1 MARPFHGPDMNKPSI
16 ASILLALA
24 VSPGLQAQQ
33 MPAMAVP
40 RIEAPMQ
47 VDGKLDEPF
56 WQQAAVMELPYEIS
70 PGNNIP
76 ASVKTKAY
84 MVDSGTSFRVGIE
97 AFDPEPEKI
106 LAYLRN
112 RDSAFQDDFAGFR
125 VDTFDTQQRAYEFFL
140 SARGVQ
146 MDLTYDESG
155 KNEDESW
162 NAIWE
167 SGATLTG
174 NGYVLEF
181 EIPYS
186 SISFRHSE
194 DAQQWNI
201 QFLRIR
207 PRENRFVYANSP
219 DDPKQ
224 ICDLCEQVKI
234 KGFAH
239 ADPGR
244 NILVNPTLTWNY
256 IQERDAPDADW
267 GGDGNVV
274 EFGMDLSWSP
284 TPNNTLSAT
293 YNPDFSQVEI
303 DGAQLGL
310 NQNFAL
316 FFPEKRPFYLDS
328 ADFFDSPTNL
338 VYTRNIAD
346 PDYGLRATGRS
357 GEQTYGVFMSLDA
370 QTNVLRP
377 GPFRSRFAQLP
388 GESQDWVGTYSYSLA
403 SSSNI
408 GAILTSRDGDD
419 YSSQLASIDGKWAS
433 GAHSLTGQYMYSQ
446 TDDAQGYRSDRF
458 TGDAYFAAYEYEDRK
473 KSVVVA
479 TRRYDPG
486 FRADMGFVSQVD
498 FERWVVGGS
507 YRWYPEKGF
516 FNRVQVN
523 GDWDTTDQ
531 VSVDRHLEDEI
542 ELYLSANGKMR
553 SYLQA
558 GGGQRNRYW
567 NGIEYDETF
576 YTLYGEFTPAGT
588 FQFSLFY
595 RGGDQID
602 FANDALGSIDS
613 FEFGTS
619 GTFGEGLSY
628 NLSYVDETL
637 HRDGGD
643 VYHAQLADLRVSWQF
658 NLRQRLRVAFQYG
671 DTQYDPSLWQDPIP
685 RGLNDLASQLV
696 YSYILNPRTV
706 FYAGYSDNFFGSDS
720 IDTFQTDRNL
730 FLKFAYAWQP

>member
-1 MARPFHGPDMNKPSI
+1 MRLQHSVPWLFALYMPF
-16 ASILLALA
+16 
-24 VSPGLQAQQ
+24 GLQAQQ
-33 MPAMAVP
+33 TPQAPPLSVP
-40 RIEAPMQ
+40 RIEADMKA
-47 VDGKLDEPF
+47 DGKLDEPF
-56 WQQAAVMELPYEIS
+56 WQQAAVMDLPYEVS
-70 PGNNIP
+70 PGDNIP

-84 MVDSGTSFRVGIE
+84 LVDSGTSFRVAIE

-112 RDSAFQDDFAGFR
+112 RDSAFSDDFAGFR

-155 KNEDESW
+155 KNEDDSW

-167 SGATLTG
+167 SGATITTTG
-174 NGYVLEF
+174 YILEF
-181 EIPYS
+181 EIPFS
-186 SISFRHSE
+186 SISFKHAE
-194 DAQQWNI
+194 GPQQWNI

-234 KGFAH
+234 TGFAN

-256 IQERDAPDADW
+256 TQDRDAPDAKW
-267 GGDGNVV
+267 GGEGNVV
-274 EFGMDLSWSP
+274 EFGLDLSWSP

-328 ADFFDSPTNL
+328 ADFFESPTNL

-377 GPFRSRFAQLP
+377 GPYGSRLRPIP
-388 GESQDWVGTYSYSLA
+388 GESQDWVGTYSYSLG
-403 SSSNI
+403 SSSNV
-408 GAILTSRDGDD
+408 GAILTSRSGDD
-419 YSSQLASIDGKWAS
+419 YSSQLASMDGKWAS
-433 GAHSLTGQYMYSQ
+433 GSHSLTGQFMSSQ
-446 TDDAQGYRSDRF
+446 TEDPEGYRDVEFS
-458 TGDAYFAAYEYEDRK
+458 GNAYFAAYEYEDRK
-473 KSVVVA
+473 KSLVVA

-486 FRADMGFVSQVD
+486 FRADMGFITQVD

-516 FNRVQVN
+516 FNKVQIN

-531 VSVDRHLEDEI
+531 VSVDQHMEDEI
-542 ELYLSANGKMR
+542 EGYLSFNGKMR
-553 SYLQA
+553 SFVQL
-558 GGGQRNRYW
+558 GGGNRTQFW
-567 NGIEYDETF
+567 EGVDYDVTF
-576 YTLYGEFTPAGT
+576 YTFYGEFTPAGT
-588 FQFSLFY
+588 YEFSLFY

-602 FANDALGSIDS
+602 FDNAALGSIDS
-613 FEFGTS
+613 YELGTS

-628 NLSYVDETL
+628 DLNYIDETL
-637 HRDGGD
+637 HRNGRD
-643 VYHAQLADLRVSWQF
+643 VYHARLADLRLSWQF
-658 NLRQRLRVAFQYG
+658 NLRQRLRLAFQYG
-671 DTQYDPSLWQDPIP
+671 DTDFDKTLWNDPIP
-685 RGLNDLASQLV
+685 GGLNDLASQLV

-706 FYAGYSDNFFGSDS
+706 FYAGYSDNFFGSDT

>member
-1 MARPFHGPDMNKPSI
+1 MKKPII
-16 ASILLALA
+16 APILLALA
-24 VSPGLQAQQ
+24 ISPGLQAQQ
-33 MPAMAVP
+33 APALAIP
-40 RIEAPMQ
+40 RIEGAMQ
-47 VDGKLDEPF
+47 ADGRLDEPF
-56 WQQAAVMELPYEIS
+56 WQQAAVMDLPYEIS

-84 MVDSGTSFRVGIE
+84 MVDSGTSFRVAIE

-174 NGYVLEF
+174 SGYILEF

-194 DAQQWNI
+194 GAQQWNI

-207 PRENRFVYANSP
+207 PRENRFVYANNP

-234 KGFAH
+234 TGFAH

-244 NILVNPTLTWNY
+244 NILINPTLTWNY
-256 IQERDAPDADW
+256 IQERDTPGADW

-328 ADFFDSPTNL
+328 ADFFESPTNL

-377 GPFRSRFAQLP
+377 GPFRSSFAQLP

-403 SSSNI
+403 SSSNV
-408 GAILTSRDGDD
+408 GAILTSRDGDE

-458 TGDAYFAAYEYEDRK
+458 TGNAYFAAYEYEDRK
-473 KSVVVA
+473 KSMVVA
-479 TRRYDPG
+479 TRRYQPG

-531 VSVDRHLEDEI
+531 VSVDRHLEDEV

-613 FEFGTS
+613 FELGTS

-637 HRDGGD
+637 SRNGGE

-658 NLRQRLRVAFQYG
+658 NLRQRLRIAFQYG
-671 DTQYDPSLWQDPIP
+671 DTQYDPALWLDPIP

>member
-1 MARPFHGPDMNKPSI
+1 M
-16 ASILLALA
+16 
-24 VSPGLQAQQ
+24 QA
-33 MPAMAVP
+33 
-40 RIEAPMQ
+40 
-47 VDGKLDEPF
+47 DGKLDEPF
-56 WQQAAVMELPYEIS
+56 WQQAAVMDLPYEIS
-70 PGNNIP
+70 PGDNIP

-84 MVDSGTSFRVGIE
+84 LVDSGTSFRVAIE

-112 RDSAFQDDFAGFR
+112 RDSAFSDDFAGFR

-146 MDLTYDESG
+146 MDLTYDESN
-155 KNEDESW
+155 KNEDDSW

-186 SISFRHSE
+186 SISFRQSKGP
-194 DAQQWNI
+194 QQWNI

-207 PRENRFVYANSP
+207 PRENRFVYADRP
-219 DDPKQ
+219 DDRKQ
-224 ICDLCEQVKI
+224 ICDLCEQAKI
-234 KGFAH
+234 AGFVGAN
-239 ADPGR
+239 PGR

-256 IQERDAPDADW
+256 TQDRDVPGAEW
-267 GGDGNVV
+267 GGEGNVV
-274 EFGMDLSWSP
+274 EFGLDLSWSP

-328 ADFFDSPTNL
+328 ADFFESPTNL

-357 GEQTYGVFMSLDA
+357 GEQTYGVFMSMDA

-377 GPFRSRFAQLP
+377 GPFRSRFVQLP

-403 SSSNI
+403 SSSNV
-408 GAILTSRDGDD
+408 GAILTSRSGDD
-419 YSSQLASIDGKWAS
+419 YSSQLASIDGKWAK
-433 GAHSLTGQYMYSQ
+433 GAHSLTGQFMASQ
-446 TDDAQGYRSDRF
+446 TDDVGGYRSDRF
-458 TGDAYFAAYEYEDRK
+458 NGNAYFAAYNYEDRK
-473 KSVVVA
+473 KSMVVA

-486 FRADMGFVSQVD
+486 FRADMGFISQVD
-498 FERWVVGGS
+498 FERWVIGGS
-507 YRWYPEKGF
+507 YRWYPEKSF
-516 FNRVQVN
+516 FNRIQIN

-531 VSVDRHLEDEI
+531 VSVDRHMEDEI
-542 ELYLSANGKMR
+542 EAYLSLEGKMR
-553 SYLQA
+553 STIEF
-558 GGGQRNRYW
+558 GGGTRNRYW
-567 NGIEYDETF
+567 NGTEYDEDF
-576 YTLYGEFTPAGT
+576 HIFFAEFTPAGT
-588 FQFSLFY
+588 YQFSLFY

-602 FANDALGSIDS
+602 FANDALGKIDS
-613 FEFGTS
+613 FELGTS

-637 HRDGGD
+637 QRGDGD
-643 VYHAQLADLRVSWQF
+643 VYHAKLADLRVSWQF

-671 DTQYDPSLWQDPIP
+671 DTKYDPSLWNDPIP
-685 RGLNDLASQLV
+685 GGLNDLASQLV

-706 FYAGYSDNFFGSDS
+706 FYAGYSDNFFGSDT

>member
-1 MARPFHGPDMNKPSI
+1 MKYLP
-16 ASILLALA
+16 A
-24 VSPGLQAQQ
+24 VLWLFAITLSTGLEAVDSK
-33 MPAMAVP
+33 AMVIP
-40 RIEAPMQ
+40 RIEAEMKP
-47 VDGKLDEPF
+47 DGKLDESF

-70 PGNNIP
+70 PGDNIP

-84 MVDSGTSFRVGIE
+84 MVDSGTSFRVAIE

-112 RDSAFQDDFAGFR
+112 RDSAFSDDFAGFR

-167 SGATLTG
+167 SGAALTDT
-174 NGYVLEF
+174 GYILEF

-186 SISFRHSE
+186 SISFKHSTE
-194 DAQQWNI
+194 PQQWNI

-207 PRENRFVYANSP
+207 PRESRFVYADRP
-219 DDPKQ
+219 DDRKQ
-224 ICDLCEQVKI
+224 QCDLCEQAKI
-234 KGFAH
+234 VGFAH

-256 IQERDAPDADW
+256 SEERDDPDAEW
-267 GGDGNVV
+267 TGEGSVV
-274 EFGMDLSWSP
+274 EFGLDLSWSP
-284 TPNNTLSAT
+284 TPNNTLSGT

-303 DGAQLGL
+303 DGAQLGV

-346 PDYGLRATGRS
+346 PDYGFRFTGRQ
-357 GEQTYGVFMSLDA
+357 GKQTYGAFMSQDA

-377 GPFRSRFAQLP
+377 GPYGSRFGQIP
-388 GESQDWVGTYSYSLA
+388 GESTDWVGTYSYSLA

-408 GAILTSRDGDD
+408 GAIFTNRTGDD
-419 YSSQLASIDGKWAS
+419 YSNSMASIDGKWTS
-433 GAHSLTGQYMYSQ
+433 GSHSLTGQFMTSQ
-446 TDDAQGYRSDRF
+446 TEDPEGYSVDSF
-458 TGDAYFAAYEYEDRK
+458 TGNAYFASYDYEDRK
-473 KSVVVA
+473 KSFRVA

-486 FRADMGFVSQVD
+486 FRADMGFIGQVD
-498 FERWVVGGS
+498 YDRWVIGGS
-507 YRWYPEKGF
+507 YRWYPEKSF
-516 FNRVQVN
+516 FSQIQIN
-523 GDWDTTDQ
+523 GDWDTTEQ
-531 VSVDRHLEDEI
+531 ISVDQHMEDEI
-542 ELYLSANGKMR
+542 EAYLSFSGKMR
-553 SYLQA
+553 SFMQV
-558 GGGQRNRYW
+558 GGGTRTQFW
-567 NGIEYDETF
+567 QGVDYDVGF

-588 FQFSLFY
+588 YQFSLFY

-602 FANDALGSIDS
+602 YNNLALGSIDS
-613 FEFGTS
+613 FELGTS
-619 GTFGEGLSY
+619 GTIGEGFSY
-628 NLSYVDETL
+628 NLSYVDEAL
-637 HRDGGD
+637 HRNGGD
-643 VYHAQLADLRVSWQF
+643 VYHARLADLRLSWQF
-658 NLRQRLRVAFQYG
+658 NLRQRLRLAFQYG
-671 DTQYDPSLWQDPIP
+671 STDFDPSLWNEPVP
-685 RGLNDLASQLV
+685 RGLDDLASQLV

-730 FLKFAYAWQP
+730 FLKFSYAWQP